1 MDEKTLK
8 DYYEIYT
15 SFWKIFRQAVSSDD
29 PPEEIYRQANIE
41 ADAIYQRY
49 RTMDQVFILDMYK
62 ALADALV
69 KVKEDKNNG

>member
-29 PPEEIYRQANIE
+29 PPEEIYRKASIE
-41 ADAIYQRY
+41 ADEVYHKHISL
-49 RTMDQVFILDMYK
+49 DGSLILDLYR
-62 ALADALV
+62 ATIRAIV
-69 KVKEDKNNG
+69 KIKEG

>member
-29 PPEEIYRQANIE
+29 PPEEIYRQASIG
-41 ADAIYQRY
+41 ADEIYHKHISLDE
-49 RTMDQVFILDMYK
+49 TLILDLYR
-62 ALADALV
+62 ATIRAIV
-69 KVKEDKNNG
+69 KIKEG

>member
-29 PPEEIYRQANIE
+29 PPEEIYRKASIE
-41 ADAIYQRY
+41 ADGIYHKHISL
-49 RTMDQVFILDMYK
+49 DGSLILDLYR
-62 ALADALV
+62 ATIRAVV
-69 KVKEDKNNG
+69 KIKEG

>member
-29 PPEEIYRQANIE
+29 PPEEIYRQASIE
-41 ADAIYQRY
+41 ADEIYHKHISL
-49 RTMDQVFILDMYK
+49 DGSLILDLYR
-62 ALADALV
+62 ATIRAIV
-69 KVKEDKNNG
+69 KIKEG

>member
-29 PPEEIYRQANIE
+29 PPEEIYRQASIE
-41 ADAIYQRY
+41 ADGIYQRY
-49 RTMDQVFILDMYK
+49 RAMDQVFILDMYK

-69 KVKEDKNNG
+69 KVKEDKDNG

>member
-41 ADAIYQRY
+41 ADVIYHKHISL
-49 RTMDQVFILDMYK
+49 DGSLILDLYR
-62 ALADALV
+62 ATIRAIV
-69 KVKEDKNNG
+69 KIKEG

>member
-15 SFWKIFRQAVSSDD
+15 SFWKIFRQAVSFDD

-41 ADAIYQRY
+41 ADVIYQRY
-49 RTMDQVFILDMYK
+49 RAMDQVFILDMYK

-69 KVKEDKNNG
+69 KVKEDKDNG

>member
-41 ADAIYQRY
+41 ADVIYQRY
-49 RTMDQVFILDMYK
+49 RAMDRVFILDMYK

-69 KVKEDKNNG
+69 KVKEDKDNG

>member
-29 PPEEIYRQANIE
+29 PPDEIYRQVSIE
-41 ADAIYQRY
+41 ADEIYHKHISL
-49 RTMDQVFILDMYK
+49 DGPLILDLYR
-62 ALADALV
+62 ATVRAIV
-69 KVKEDKNNG
+69 KIKEG

>member
-29 PPEEIYRQANIE
+29 PPEEIYRQASME
-41 ADAIYQRY
+41 ADEIYHKHISL
-49 RTMDQVFILDMYK
+49 DGPLILDLYR
-62 ALADALV
+62 ATIRAIV
-69 KVKEDKNNG
+69 KIKEGQE

>member
-29 PPEEIYRQANIE
+29 PPEEIYRKASIE
-41 ADAIYQRY
+41 ADVIYQRY
-49 RTMDQVFILDMYK
+49 RAMDQVFILDMYK

-69 KVKEDKNNG
+69 KVKEDKDNG

>member
-15 SFWKIFRQAVSSDD
+15 SFWKIFRQTVSSDD
-29 PPEEIYRQANIE
+29 PPEEIYRQASIE
-41 ADAIYQRY
+41 ADEIYQRY
-49 RTMDQVFILDMYK
+49 RAMDQVFILDMYK

-69 KVKEDKNNG
+69 KVKEDKDNG